1 MSNIDK
7 WPSPLKLKLF
17 ASHKIHEM
25 HVNTIKEPIK
35 DYGPKAYF
43 YSQFYK
49 VFAEIIDEAVISHK
63 KHGHDASPYKEK
75 TND

>member
-17 ASHKIHEM
+17 ASHKLNEM
-25 HVNTIKEPIK
+25 HQNTHKEPIK

-43 YSQFYK
+43 YMQFYK
-49 VFAEIIDEAVISHK
+49 VFAEIIDETVTSHE
-63 KHGHDASPYKEK
+63 KHGHDASPYKEE